1 VDKVT
6 VQVANIRKLFKGEAV
21 IHDVSL
27 QAEPG
32 QIIALCG
39 GNGAGKSTILRM
51 IAGILRPDKGEIRV
65 CGLRWQEDRRRYA
78 RQIGYMPDD
87 YRFSAGL
94 TARETMA
101 FWAGLKDVP
110 RSHIDEALASVGL
123 EETGSKPVASFSKG
137 MRQRVL
143 FAQAL
148 LARPPLIIMDEPTN
162 GLDPYWMESF
172 IRLVRQAGASGQTVL
187 FSTHQLQVAEALAD
201 RILFLRDGMIELEGS
216 SAEIRRQLGAGGFQD
231 AFASLFGIPAAAE
244 SSRAGREQGEDD
256 EG

>member
-1 VDKVT
+1 MQLTKL
-6 VQVANIRKLFKGEAV
+6 RKSFKGER
-21 IHDVSL
+21 IIDELSL

-51 IAGILRPDKGEIRV
+51 IAGILQPDKGEIRIG
-65 CGLRWQEDRRRYA
+65 GLRWQEDRKRYA

-87 YRFSAGL
+87 YRFSPGL

-110 RSHIDEALASVGL
+110 RSSVDAALAAVGL
-123 EETGSKPVASFSKG
+123 EETGRKPVASFSKG
-137 MRQRVL
+137 MRQRIL

-148 LARPPLIIMDEPTN
+148 LARPPLILMDEPTN

-172 IRLVRQAGASGQTVL
+172 IQLVRQAGESGQTVL
-187 FSTHQLQVAEALAD
+187 FSTHQLQIAEALAD
-201 RILFLRDGMIELEGS
+201 RILFLRHGRIELEGS
-216 SAEIRRQLGAGGFQD
+216 SAEIRSQLGVAGFQE
-231 AFASLFGIPAAAE
+231 AFSSLFGIPSVDASLRAADD
-244 SSRAGREQGEDD
+244 AGEKGSD
-256 EG
+256 G